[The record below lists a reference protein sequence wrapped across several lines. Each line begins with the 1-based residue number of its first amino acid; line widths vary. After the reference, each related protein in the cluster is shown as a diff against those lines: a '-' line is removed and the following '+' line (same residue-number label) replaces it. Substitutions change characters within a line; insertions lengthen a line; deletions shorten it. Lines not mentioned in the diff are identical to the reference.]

1 MSAPTPLPRPPRV
14 LSIAGS
20 DPSGG
25 AGIQADLKAIAANDG
40 YGMAAITALTVQNT
54 QGVRDVHL
62 VPPAFVAEQIRAVFD
77 DVQVDAVKIGMIAT
91 AAIAASIADVL
102 AACAP
107 CPIVLDPVMVAKSGH
122 RLLDEDAVQTVRTRL
137 LPLATVI
144 TPNLPEAAVLANRAE
159 PSTDG
164 EMPELA
170 AALQGLGAKAVLL
183 KGGHLTGPSSPDL
196 LRLSDGSTLTL
207 PAERLATR
215 NTHGTGCT
223 LSATLATWL
232 GHGYTLEG
240 AAKAAK
246 AYLSAA
252 LASADRLQVGKG
264 QGPVDHFHASAAV
277 RA

>member
-1 MSAPTPLPRPPRV
+1 MSAPTPLPRPPRI

-40 YGMAAITALTVQNT
+40 YGMAALTALTVQNT
-54 QGVRDVHL
+54 QGVQEVHL
-62 VPPAFVAEQIRAVFD
+62 VPPAFVAEQIRAVFED
-77 DVQVDAVKIGMIAT
+77 IQVDAVKIGMIAT

-102 AACAP
+102 ATCAP
-107 CPIVLDPVMVAKSGH
+107 CPIVLDPVMVSKSGH

-144 TPNLPEAAVLANRAE
+144 TPNLPEAAVLAERAE

-164 EMPELA
+164 EMPDLA
-170 AALQGLGAKAVLL
+170 AALQGLGAQAVLL
-183 KGGHLTGPSSPDL
+183 KGGHLTGPGSPDL

-223 LSATLATWL
+223 LSAALATWL

-252 LASADRLQVGKG
+252 LASADRLRVGKG
-264 QGPVDHFHASAAV
+264 QGPVDHFHASAAI